1 MKAILK
7 NYRQSPRKVRLV
19 ANTIRGKSVV
29 DALTT
34 LSGLEKKVSSPMIK
48 LINSAVNNAESKES
62 GELMIKTLIVNEG
75 DTLKRARPRARGRS
89 APIKKRSSTISV
101 ELQ

>member
-34 LSGLEKKVSSPMIK
+34 LYGLEKKVSSPMIK

-62 GELMIKTLIVNEG
+62 GELMIRTLIVNEG
-75 DTLKRARPRARGRS
+75 DTLKRARPRAMSRS